1 MLTTLLSLYIFSSL
15 QTQPAETASAPFI
28 KSIGSNITDFIE
40 KKSPIKK
47 PELIAPVIE
56 AEGSIAI
63 DIETGTILYAKNENK
78 RLAIAS
84 ITKLMTTL
92 IIIEENKLDEV
103 VTVSKNATGTEG
115 SQMQLK
121 PGEEITV
128 ENLLYG
134 SMIHSANDAAIALAE
149 YNAGTVSNFVDKMNN
164 RAVELGLIN
173 THFAN
178 PIGLDSSQ
186 NYSSALDIAKL
197 AQFIYHNKFIKKAAK
212 IKELEVKSASGKYT
226 HKLTTTNDLLNS
238 YLKIKGLKTG
248 QTREAGLCL
257 VSIAENEKGNEII
270 TIVLNS
276 PARFQETKI
285 LVDWVF
291 RAYNWN

>member
-1 MLTTLLSLYIFSSL
+1 MLTTFLSLYIFSSL

-28 KSIGSNITDFIE
+28 KSIGSNITNFIE

-56 AEGSIAI
+56 AEGSIAM

-78 RLAIAS
+78 RLPIAS

-115 SQMQLK
+115 SRMQLK
-121 PGEEITV
+121 SGEEITV

-134 SMIHSANDAAIALAE
+134 ALIHSANDAAIALAE
-149 YNAGTVSNFVDKMNN
+149 HNAGTVSNFVDKMNN

-178 PIGLDSSQ
+178 PIGLDSKQ
-186 NYSSALDIAKL
+186 NYSSALDIATL

-212 IKELEVKSASGKYT
+212 IKELEVKSVSGKFT
-226 HKLTTTNDLLNS
+226 HKLTTTNDLLDS

-248 QTREAGLCL
+248 QTKDAGLCL

-276 PARFQETKI
+276 PSRFQETKI